1 MKEKD
6 KITTR
11 ELNQTEVNNM
21 PDGEF
26 KVMVTKMFTG
36 LEKRMEALRETVRSH
51 RDRKHKKGPIRDEQL
66 NK

>member
-26 KVMVTKMFTG
+26 KVMVIKIVTG
-36 LEKRMEALRETVRSH
+36 LEKRVEDLS
-51 RDRKHKKGPIRDEQL
+51 L
-66 NK
+66 NKETETSKNQSDEELNT